1 MVSHFRALVSAPGRI
16 RTCDLRIRSPLLYPL
31 SYRRRRQAYA
41 ERAGLG
47 QMSWVNLG
55 GVARLLSH
63 ELLESDHARRLDP
76 LGIPKECP
84 KGPEPCPRP
93 DPRRVGQLSDLVES
107 NDGHVT
113 SMFDLDRADVRPV
126 FDRRDIH
133 VDQSSSCLD
142 RHRRVLAQ
150 GSFES
155 IRHGRTIG
163 QGRPVHIGLRVILPT
178 RRMPARVAQR
188 GHSRTGT
195 QRVMWCASPN
205 PRRGASTPRSFG
217 FEDLLQST
225 DACLSVVSPS
235 NDFSGDPHVPV
246 RYHQDHCRAIV
257 IGPRDDSPRPP
268 MRPPLGFLGRS
279 ALSAMSASASS
290 PQTNR
295 SISLFVPPTP
305 AMPSSVRPSRT
316 TALLI
321 APVERLDSL
330 AQRLRIPRGPLPR
343 GFVCRRT

>member
-1 MVSHFRALVSAPGRI
+1 
-16 RTCDLRIRSPLLYPL
+16 
-31 SYRRRRQAYA
+31 
-41 ERAGLG
+41 
-47 QMSWVNLG
+47 
-55 GVARLLSH
+55 
-63 ELLESDHARRLDP
+63 
-76 LGIPKECP
+76 
-84 KGPEPCPRP
+84 
-93 DPRRVGQLSDLVES
+93 
-107 NDGHVT
+107 
-113 SMFDLDRADVRPV
+113 MFDLDRADVRPV

-150 GSFES
+150 GSFEP

-268 MRPPLGFLGRS
+268 MRPPLGFLVFRPFRDERLGFFPPNEPVDPTLRS
-279 ALSAMSASASS
+279 SDASDAFIREAFPDDSASH
-290 PQTNR
+290 R
-295 SISLFVPPTP
+295 
-305 AMPSSVRPSRT
+305 
-316 TALLI
+316 
-321 APVERLDSL
+321 PVERLDSL

-343 GFVCRRT
+343 GFVCRPHDLFRRIQNGEFSSEVAPPLAPTTP